1 MSLSAEKIVIV
12 NTETDKHEETNSAST
27 EEQPVDLGSVS
38 NSVTESIADI
48 LEHVDSQR
56 RVLGDISRKLKK
68 LEKDIAREHKRLS
81 KVNRP
86 KRTVVQKP
94 VIVLKKMRGFMKKM
108 KFIEHEKCG
117 WTRSD
122 MMRAVSAYIKTKGL
136 QIADNKRNWKPDKT
150 LTTLFSLESDKLYT
164 FMTINGLI
172 TRIVKK

>member
-1 MSLSAEKIVIV
+1 
-12 NTETDKHEETNSAST
+12 
-27 EEQPVDLGSVS
+27 
-38 NSVTESIADI
+38 
-48 LEHVDSQR
+48 
-56 RVLGDISRKLKK
+56 
-68 LEKDIAREHKRLS
+68 
-81 KVNRP
+81 
-86 KRTVVQKP
+86 
-94 VIVLKKMRGFMKKM
+94 MRGFMKKM

-136 QIADNKRNWKPDKT
+136 QIADNKKNWKPDKT

>member
-68 LEKDIAREHKRLS
+68 LEKDIARKHKRLR

-94 VIVLKKMRGFMKKM
+94 VIVLKNEGF
-108 KFIEHEKCG
+108 HEK
-117 WTRSD
+117 D
-122 MMRAVSAYIKTKGL
+122 EVY
-136 QIADNKRNWKPDKT
+136 
-150 LTTLFSLESDKLYT
+150 
-164 FMTINGLI
+164 
-172 TRIVKK
+172 